1 MVFRRLPLAAF
12 VCVATLAAQSPPLIS
27 LQITALDNHGQPV
40 TDLQTAD
47 FRIADDG
54 KPQPPVFTRFLAGS
68 QPPAPLKPNEFSNR
82 SGDPIAHST
91 VILFDLLNADLT
103 ERGRSWTEIVQTLQH
118 LESNDHF
125 YLYLLTREAT
135 LFPVHPL
142 PANEEQVSSADAP
155 WAKEVEP
162 LLNRAMSAVNR
173 LELQELRVDVDA
185 RVKAT
190 FRALKQ
196 LTEQMAPL
204 PGRKS
209 LVWLSAGVPISDV
222 GLDHQLKDNNPLI
235 RQFAVELNR
244 ANIPTYTV
252 DQSPGV
258 GQVGSRDTLEAIA
271 SLSGGRYFTS
281 DSTGLAIT
289 QAVTDARAAYQVGF
303 YPAAKNRDGKFHK
316 LHVTTVRKGVQIRT
330 RQDYRVDPDA
340 TTAQEGFESASVA
353 PFDDPGIGLRV
364 TVSPSPNES
373 KLTRFQIEVD
383 PADLLLASTSASL
396 ELGFIDDDGTGRTK
410 AIVTSP
416 FDASP
421 ENGRIELTKDR
432 ALAPAVKKVRIV
444 VVDMR
449 TGSAGSLNVSLPA
462 E

>member
-1 MVFRRLPLAAF
+1 
-12 VCVATLAAQSPPLIS
+12 
-27 LQITALDNHGQPV
+27 
-40 TDLQTAD
+40 
-47 FRIADDG
+47 
-54 KPQPPVFTRFLAGS
+54 
-68 QPPAPLKPNEFSNR
+68 
-82 SGDPIAHST
+82 
-91 VILFDLLNADLT
+91 
-103 ERGRSWTEIVQTLQH
+103 
-118 LESNDHF
+118 
-125 YLYLLTREAT
+125 
-135 LFPVHPL
+135 
-142 PANEEQVSSADAP
+142 
-155 WAKEVEP
+155 
-162 LLNRAMSAVNR
+162 MSAVNR

-289 QAVTDARAAYQVGF
+289 QAVTDARAAYQIGF

-340 TTAQEGFESASVA
+340 TTAQEGFENASVA

-416 FDASP
+416 FDRVSGERSYRVDQRPRPGARGQESSHRRRRHAHRLGRFAQRLFARGVISWAETARNFASFAP
-421 ENGRIELTKDR
+421 WRGLNLS
-432 ALAPAVKKVRIV
+432 LARQACCRFL
-444 VVDMR
+444 R
-449 TGSAGSLNVSLPA
+449 
-462 E
+462 